1 MNGDAKCGMNREY
14 RMEMHAN
21 EGQMNEDR
29 DGGLWLCVDVD
40 VDAATMRSDRGRA
53 READVRRTDRLRL
66 SVSVRPRIGAYPSG
80 EGGSMT
86 GQMGTGCTRRGQC
99 DRLLDRAEGLR
110 MRRGRRDVDV
120 KAVPVA
126 DVEESQAAGAGM
138 PGEGTREKIGVER
151 VGRSR
156 P

>member
-1 MNGDAKCGMNREY
+1 MNWDAKRGMNSEY

-29 DGGLWLCVDVD
+29 DGGLWLCVGVD

-66 SVSVRPRIGAYPSG
+66 SAPVSVRIGAYPSG

-99 DRLLDRAEGLR
+99 DRPLDRAEGLR
-110 MRRGRRDVDV
+110 MRRGWRDV

-151 VGRSR
+151 VGRRR

>member
-1 MNGDAKCGMNREY
+1 MGMAECGMNSEY

-86 GQMGTGCTRRGQC
+86 GQMSTGCTRRGQC
-99 DRLLDRAEGLR
+99 DRPLDRAEGLR
-110 MRRGRRDVDV
+110 MRRGRRDV

-126 DVEESQAAGAGM
+126 DVSSSQAAGAGM

-151 VGRSR
+151 VGRRR